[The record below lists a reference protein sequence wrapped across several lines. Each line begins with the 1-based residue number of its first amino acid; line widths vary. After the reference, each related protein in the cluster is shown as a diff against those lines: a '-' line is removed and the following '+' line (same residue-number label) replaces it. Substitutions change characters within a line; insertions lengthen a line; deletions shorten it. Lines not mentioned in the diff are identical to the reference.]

1 MRIVVTGARIVLGLV
16 FFVFGLNIFFSFFT
30 TPVPAGDAAQLIAL
44 MFSHGWFKVIGT
56 LEVLGGLLLLSGRL
70 VPLGLT
76 ILGPILLVIVLFHS
90 TLAPGGL
97 AAALFWM
104 LMELY
109 LIYAYKSSF
118 ESVMDPN
125 AKPSLGRAKKDESA
139 KEDESAHQ
147 ESA

>member
-1 MRIVVTGARIVLGLV
+1 MKVVAMGVRIVLGLV
-16 FFVFGLNIFFSFFT
+16 FFVFGLNIFLHFFT
-30 TPVPAGDAAQLIAL
+30 TPVPAGDAAALIGL

-90 TLAPGGL
+90 TLAPAGL
-97 AAALFWM
+97 AAALFWT

-109 LIYAYKSSF
+109 LIYAYKASF
-118 ESVMDPN
+118 ESVLNPN
-125 AKPSLGRAKKDESA
+125 AKPFQGRPSKQDAEQ
-139 KEDESAHQ
+139 EDESAHQ